1 MTNLKKKTIA
11 AAISAAFAAAM
22 TGATVSADEN
32 PFTSEADGYDL
43 FATSHEGADGEGE
56 GQCGEGGGDKDEG
69 QCGEG
74 QCGEGEGDKDEGQD
88 EDA

>member
-11 AAISAAFAAAM
+11 AAISAAFAASM

-43 FATSHEGADGEGE
+43 LATSPEGADDGEGE
-56 GQCGEGGGDKDEG
+56 DEG

-74 QCGEGEGDKDEGQD
+74 QCGEGDGDKEDSHDDES
-88 EDA
+88 

>member
-32 PFTSEADGYDL
+32 PFASDADGYDL
-43 FATSHEGADGEGE
+43 LAGQHEGEDGEG
-56 GQCGEGGGDKDEG
+56 EG

-74 QCGEGEGDKDEGQD
+74 QCGEGQCGEGDKDDTSD
-88 EDA
+88 EEA

>member
-32 PFTSEADGYDL
+32 PFASDADGYDL
-43 FATSHEGADGEGE
+43 LAGQHEAEGEGE
-56 GQCGEGGGDKDEG
+56 GEG

-74 QCGEGEGDKDEGQD
+74 QCGEGDKDDTSD
-88 EDA
+88 EEA

>member
-32 PFTSEADGYDL
+32 PFASDADGYDL
-43 FATSHEGADGEGE
+43 LAGQHEGEGNCGEGE
-56 GQCGEGGGDKDEG
+56 GEGEG

-74 QCGEGEGDKDEGQD
+74 QCGEGDKDDTSD
-88 EDA
+88 EEA

>member
-11 AAISAAFAAAM
+11 AAVSAAFAAAM

-32 PFTSEADGYDL
+32 PFGSETEGYDL
-43 FATSHEGADGEGE
+43 LAGQHEAEGNCGEGE
-56 GQCGEGGGDKDEG
+56 GEG

-74 QCGEGEGDKDEGQD
+74 QCGEGDKDEAGD
-88 EDA
+88 EEA

>member
-32 PFTSEADGYDL
+32 PFASDADGYDL
-43 FATSHEGADGEGE
+43 LAGQHEGEGNCGEGE
-56 GQCGEGGGDKDEG
+56 GEG

-74 QCGEGEGDKDEGQD
+74 QCGEGDKDKDETSD
-88 EDA
+88 EEA

>member
-11 AAISAAFAAAM
+11 AAIGAAFAAAM

-32 PFTSEADGYDL
+32 PFASDADGYDL
-43 FATSHEGADGEGE
+43 LAGQHEAEEGE
-56 GQCGEGGGDKDEG
+56 GEG

-74 QCGEGEGDKDEGQD
+74 QCGEGDKDDTSD
-88 EDA
+88 EEA